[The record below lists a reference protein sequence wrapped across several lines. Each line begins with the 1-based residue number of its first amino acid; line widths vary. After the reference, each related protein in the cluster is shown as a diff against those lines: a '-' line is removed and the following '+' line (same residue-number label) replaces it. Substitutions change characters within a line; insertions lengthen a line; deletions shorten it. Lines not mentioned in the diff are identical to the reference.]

1 MLSWKFDKFPF
12 FTFFSGFLFLCLWPS
27 LLPIHP
33 VLRQLVLSVWQY
45 YSMLLIN
52 VIFQTFERNERY
64 DEGAVEVRG
73 SDWEKPFWENL
84 PKGRCLQL
92 YLIILWMSC
101 GFFCLVFSFKLWEK
115 DQTCAAPATVSGQGQ
130 VGGLRTSSDF
140 ELYMSKCR
148 KGKEPDGNKKTVF
161 GWGGEGEEV
170 GLSSVV
176 VDRRHMVQNLGWWG
190 LWTCHWAMGRALKK
204 MRNRTKHQNYYP
216 PLIFLKLNYLRQ
228 KYLKIVLCSVS
239 LLVFSTVRCSIL
251 HPKIHQ
257 SISVP
262 IPLIAHGA
270 TSVFDI

>member
-1 MLSWKFDKFPF
+1 MSETTKELLKSEALIGKNPFERIFPKVGACNYILWVLRWYSECPVISF
-12 FTFFSGFLFLCLWPS
+12 ALFLASSFTFPS
-27 LLPIHP
+27 
-33 VLRQLVLSVWQY
+33 V
-45 YSMLLIN
+45 
-52 VIFQTFERNERY
+52 
-64 DEGAVEVRG
+64 
-73 SDWEKPFWENL
+73 
-84 PKGRCLQL
+84 
-92 YLIILWMSC
+92 
-101 GFFCLVFSFKLWEK
+101 WEK
-115 DQTCAAPATVSGQGQ
+115 DQTCAARATVSGQGQ
-130 VGGLRTSSDF
+130 VGGLRTSGDF